1 MAVPERR
8 ASPIHCGGVTRE
20 FKGCAKAKCP
30 LERVAFS
37 ALGLA
42 PKSVA
47 ALLDNSAA
55 AGDDVVRS
63 VHEVTGQQ
71 FDRHFWLPPTA
82 ANSALAMVCALSL
95 TGSWPCRPNSGG
107 FQSPCRATD

>member
-1 MAVPERR
+1 MAAPERR
-8 ASPIHCGGVTRE
+8 ASPIHHGGVTRE
-20 FKGCAKAKCP
+20 FKSCAKVKCP

-55 AGDDVVRS
+55 AGDDMVRS

-71 FDRHFWLPPTA
+71 FGRHFWLPPTA

-95 TGSWPCRPNSGG
+95 TGSWPCPPKFGWVPVAMPS
-107 FQSPCRATD
+107 D